1 MDVYKIQKCLEI
13 WIFAEN
19 EGVFL
24 GKGDFGGKEKGVL
37 DVGQKTKRKA
47 PDVSDAVAIFCG
59 I

>member
-1 MDVYKIQKCLEI
+1 MEI